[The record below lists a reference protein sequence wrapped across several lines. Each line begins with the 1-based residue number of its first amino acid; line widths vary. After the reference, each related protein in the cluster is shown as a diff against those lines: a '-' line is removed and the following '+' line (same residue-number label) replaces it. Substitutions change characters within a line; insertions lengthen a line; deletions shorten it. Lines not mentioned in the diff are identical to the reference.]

1 MRLFQ
6 NTLGIF
12 HIQILQ
18 EILHGTVQLGMRAR
32 TRGRLLPGFYL
43 NPPSSTII
51 AGATLSTPYSLPPNL
66 YLDESGFLAELQSS
80 NHE

>member
-1 MRLFQ
+1 MSMKRSVFKLDD
-6 NTLGIF
+6 
-12 HIQILQ
+12 
-18 EILHGTVQLGMRAR
+18 GTVQLGMRAR

-43 NPPSSTII
+43 NPPFSTII

>member
-1 MRLFQ
+1 MGALSMKRSVFKLDD
-6 NTLGIF
+6 
-12 HIQILQ
+12 
-18 EILHGTVQLGMRAR
+18 GTVQLGMRAR

-43 NPPSSTII
+43 NPPLSNVI

-80 NHE
+80 NHEQ